1 MKHKIRRFLALL
13 LCAGMLF
20 CAAPVVALGDEVD
33 DLNDKLEQ
41 LQKESDALQ
50 AKVNAAKTEKARQE
64 AIKEKTTQEITIM
77 KNQIAAL
84 EEKIIALEN
93 KIASLE
99 EEIAQKEEEIDGL
112 EDSISENYDLFK
124 RRMRAMYMSEHTSSL
139 SLLLGAESFG
149 DFLTASE
156 YLKRV
161 AQHDQDILDDLEQTL
176 RNVEEA
182 KAAVEE
188 AKAAVE
194 ADRAELGSTKAQ
206 AEETRRQLDAKLS
219 ATVAEIQSI
228 AQMEKEFLAD
238 IAAKQKEMEETQAEI
253 DSIYESMDGEELE
266 EFVGGAFMHPVPGY
280 TYISSYYGWRF
291 NGTDFH
297 TGVDFTGAN
306 VNGKS
311 VVASNAGNVIF
322 TKTTYIPGRSYG
334 KYIIVDHGGGYST
347 LYAHL
352 SSVNVSVGDYVRK
365 GQNIGNVGST
375 GWSTGPHLHF
385 EIRINGKHTNPLP
398 YLK

>member
-1 MKHKIRRFLALL
+1 MKDGMKGLLALL

-20 CAAPVVALGDEVD
+20 CASPVALGDEVD
-33 DLNDKLEQ
+33 DLNDRLEQ

-50 AKVNAAKTEKARQE
+50 AKVNAAKTEKAKQE

-77 KNQIAAL
+77 KSQIAAL
-84 EEKIIALEN
+84 EEKIVALEN
-93 KIASLE
+93 KIAGLE
-99 EEIAQKEEEIDGL
+99 QDIAEKEKEIDGL
-112 EDSISENYDLFK
+112 ENSIDENYDLFK
-124 RRMRAMYMSEHTSSL
+124 RRMRAMYMSEHTSTL

-149 DFLTASE
+149 DFLTAGE

-161 AQHDQDILDDLEQTL
+161 ARHDQDILDDLERTL

-194 ADRAELGSTKAQ
+194 ADRAELGATKAQ
-206 AEETRRQLDAKLS
+206 AEETRRQLDRKLS

-228 AQMEKEFLAD
+228 SQMEKEFLAD
-238 IAAKQKEMEETQAEI
+238 IAAKQKEMKETQEEI
-253 DSIYESMDGEELE
+253 DRIYAEMEAMS
-266 EFVGGAFMHPVPGY
+266 EFVGGTFMLPVPGY
-280 TYISSYYGWRF
+280 ASISSYYGWRF
-291 NGTDFH
+291 NGSDFH
-297 TGVDFTGAN
+297 TGVDFTGKN

-311 VVASNAGNVIF
+311 VVAANAGNVTF
-322 TKTTYIPGRSYG
+322 TKTTYIPGVGYG
-334 KYIIVDHGGGYST
+334 KYIILDHGGGYST

-352 SSVNVSVGDYVRK
+352 SSVNVSVGDYVEK
-365 GQNIGNVGST
+365 GENIANVGST

-385 EIRINGKHTNPLP
+385 EVRINGKHTNPLP
-398 YLK
+398 YLKG

>member
-1 MKHKIRRFLALL
+1 MKRFAQRFLALL
-13 LCAGMLF
+13 LCVGVLF
-20 CAAPVVALGDEVD
+20 CAAPSAFGDEVD
-33 DLNDKLEQ
+33 DLKDKLDQ
-41 LQKESDALQ
+41 LQKEADALQ
-50 AKVNAAKTEKARQE
+50 AKVDAAKTEKAKQE

-77 KNQIAAL
+77 KSQIAAL
-84 EEKIIALEN
+84 EEKIVALEN
-93 KIASLE
+93 KIAGLE
-99 EEIAQKEEEIDGL
+99 QDIVLKEEEIDGL
-112 EDSISENYDLFK
+112 EDSIDENYDLFK

-149 DFLTASE
+149 DFLTISE

-176 RNVEEA
+176 ADVEAA

-188 AKAAVE
+188 DKAAVE
-194 ADRAELGSTKAQ
+194 ADRAELSSTKAQ

-228 AQMEKEFLAD
+228 AQMEKEYLAN

-253 DSIYESMDGEELE
+253 DRIYEEMDGEME
-266 EFVGGAFMHPVPGY
+266 EFVGGTFMYPVPGY

-297 TGVDFTGAN
+297 TGVDFTGSN
-306 VNGKS
+306 VNGKK
-311 VVASNAGNVIF
+311 VVAANAGNVIF
-322 TKTTYIPGRSYG
+322 TKTTYIPGKSYG

-352 SSVNVSVGDYVRK
+352 SSVNVSVGDYVKK
-365 GQNIGNVGST
+365 GQSIGNVGST

-385 EIRINGKHTNPLP
+385 EIRVNGKHTNPLP
-398 YLK
+398 YLKG

>member
-1 MKHKIRRFLALL
+1 MKHSLKRFFALL

-20 CAAPVVALGDEVD
+20 CTSAVALGDEVD
-33 DLNDKLEQ
+33 DLNDKLDQ
-41 LQKESDALQ
+41 LQKEADALQ
-50 AKVNAAKTEKARQE
+50 AKVNAAKTEKAKQE
-64 AIKEKTTQEITIM
+64 AIKEKTTQEIAIM
-77 KNQIAAL
+77 KSQIAAL
-84 EEKIIALEN
+84 EEKIVALEN
-93 KIASLE
+93 KIAGLE
-99 EEIAQKEEEIDGL
+99 QDIVQKEEEIDNL
-112 EDSISENYDLFK
+112 EGSIDENYELFK
-124 RRMRAMYMSEHTSSL
+124 RRMRAMYMSEHTSTL

-194 ADRAELGSTKAQ
+194 ADRAELGTTKAQ

-228 AQMEKEFLAD
+228 SQMEKEFLAD
-238 IAAKQKEMEETQAEI
+238 IAAKQKEMKETQEEI
-253 DSIYESMDGEELE
+253 DRIYESMEGEEIE
-266 EFVGGAFMHPVPGY
+266 DFVGGTFMYPVPGY

-311 VVASNAGNVIF
+311 VVAANSGNVIF
-322 TKTTYIPGRSYG
+322 TKTTYVPGVGYG

-352 SSVNVSVGDYVRK
+352 SSVNVSVGDFVKK

-385 EIRINGKHTNPLP
+385 EIRVNGKHTNPLS